1 MGFYALQA
9 ASYRFF
15 MLGIMTTP
23 VTFAD
28 VQQAQARIAGAVYR
42 TPLVRLPI
50 EGEVYAKAEN
60 LQRTN
65 SFKLR
70 GAYNF
75 LASLPEEVRRRGVT
89 APSSG
94 NHAQGLACAA
104 KLFGVPA
111 AIAIPE
117 NAPDI
122 KVQRTLAW
130 GAEVVRC
137 GGSAAERQAA
147 AQRFVTERGYTLV
160 PPFDHPWIIA
170 GQGTVGLE
178 IAADLPEVAN
188 VLVCTGGGGLLA
200 GIALALRKLCP
211 DAQILGVEPKLAADA
226 TESFQRGEVVT
237 WPAEKTTRT
246 VADGVRTQ
254 SLGEH
259 TFEII
264 KKNVDGFVTV
274 PEADILDAAAWYL
287 NEAKLVVEPTG
298 ALTLAAYRTLA
309 ADSSPLKLKTG
320 KTVLLI
326 SGGNVERAV
335 LKDLLTV

>member
-1 MGFYALQA
+1 
-9 ASYRFF
+9 
-15 MLGIMTTP
+15 MTTDVAATDDAVTDGAVSTL
-23 VTFAD
+23 VTFDDLLKAHG
-28 VQQAQARIAGAVYR
+28 RIKEAVYR
-42 TPLVRLPI
+42 TPLVRLPV

-75 LASLPEEVRRRGVT
+75 LASLPEHVRRRGVT

-104 KLFGVPA
+104 HLFGVPA

-117 NAPDI
+117 GAPEI

-137 GGSAAERQAA
+137 GSSAAERQVA
-147 AQRFVTERGYTLV
+147 AQRFVDERGYTFV

-178 IAADLPEVAN
+178 IAEDLPEVAN

-200 GIALALRKLCP
+200 GIALALKKLCP
-211 DAQILGVEPKLAADA
+211 DAQVLGVEPELAADA
-226 TESFQRGEVVT
+226 GESFQQGKVVT

-259 TFEII
+259 TFRVI
-264 KKNVDGFVTV
+264 KQNVDGFVTV
-274 PEADILDAAAWYL
+274 PEAAILEAAAWYL

-298 ALTLAAYRTLA
+298 ALTLAAYRKLA
-309 ADSSPLKLKTG
+309 AGEGEATLRPG
-320 KTVLLI
+320 KTVLLV
-326 SGGNVERAV
+326 SGGNVSSAV
-335 LKDLLTV
+335 LRDLLTR